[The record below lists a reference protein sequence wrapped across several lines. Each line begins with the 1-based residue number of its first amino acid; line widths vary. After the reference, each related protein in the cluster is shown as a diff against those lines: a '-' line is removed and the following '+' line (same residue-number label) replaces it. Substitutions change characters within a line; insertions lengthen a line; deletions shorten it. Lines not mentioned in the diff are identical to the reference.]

1 MKITKFSIM
10 LLAGVAAMFAS
21 CDDKEATQPT
31 AAISVDKYRYE
42 VNESMQ
48 LRFIGNADNVVV
60 FTGDETH
67 DYELRTEA
75 NTGLVVNKGLL
86 TYAYQK
92 PGIYHVVCVATNHE
106 DAGNSLLSDTTSV
119 WVTVTDDVNT
129 IKDVTVSVLNINEVY
144 ADLVNDKDW
153 RLALPRKVRYN
164 KKDVNLA
171 LRNQRLSIY
180 QDSPSATV
188 VLKEETAP
196 EEDFKPNMSSS
207 RYDLA
212 KVFDIRSTAG
222 SGGVRDY
229 RLYTIYYGEF
239 KAFKLAG
246 VTAKLERSEYD
257 YSTCAI
263 NIEVPAGTDVTALA
277 PDFTLNDPAN
287 DRVFIGDVEQTS
299 GTAVDF
305 TTPVTYRLVS
315 THASNPAI
323 TVEST
328 CVVTVTVK

>member
-1 MKITKFSIM
+1 MKITKYSIM

-31 AAISVDKYRYE
+31 AAISVDKNHYE

-60 FTGDETH
+60 YPGDETH

-75 NTGLVVNKGLL
+75 NSGLVVNKGLL

-129 IKDVTVSVLNINEVY
+129 IKGVSVNVLNINEVY

-153 RLALPRKVRYN
+153 RLALSRKVLYRGSDWN
-164 KKDVNLA
+164 VA

-180 QDSPSATV
+180 QDSPSASV
-188 VLKEETAP
+188 VLKEESAP
-196 EEDFKPNMSSS
+196 EEDYKPNMSAS

-229 RLYTIYYGEF
+229 RLYTLYYGEF
-239 KAFKLAG
+239 KTFKLAG

-257 YSTCAI
+257 YSTCTI
-263 NIEVPAGTDVTALA
+263 NIEVPAGTDITAIA
-277 PDFTLNDPAN
+277 PDFTLNDSAN
-287 DRVFIGDVEQTS
+287 EKVFIGDVEQTS

-305 TTPVTYRLVS
+305 TSPVTYRFVA